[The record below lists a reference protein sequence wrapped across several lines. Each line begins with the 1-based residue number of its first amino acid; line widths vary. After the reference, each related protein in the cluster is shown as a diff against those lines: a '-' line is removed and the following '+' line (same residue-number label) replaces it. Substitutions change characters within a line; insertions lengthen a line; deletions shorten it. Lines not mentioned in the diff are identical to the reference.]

1 MLRFLV
7 AVLFVGSA
15 EMVFAGSSL
24 LSELISRPFE
34 MSAGNTYSFSFS
46 SIDSVAWTSTSSL
59 LSQTP
64 NSSSFFIYSY
74 DDVNALRAPD
84 DAWNVRLYQ
93 GPSATSANL
102 FAILGSTESY
112 KTSNPYSWSL
122 MNGVSA
128 NPGGTI
134 EITMDSGSAQISQV
148 GVSVAKD
155 GTLYQK
161 VFAFAIPEPSALSL
175 FAIGLGG
182 LAMMR
187 RRRS

>member
-1 MLRFLV
+1 MLRVL
-7 AVLFVGSA
+7 AAILFVGSA
-15 EMVFAGSSL
+15 EMVSAGSSL
-24 LSELISRPFE
+24 LSELASKPFD

-74 DDVNALRAPD
+74 DEVNALKAPD
-84 DAWNVRLYQ
+84 DEWNVRLYQ
-93 GPSATSANL
+93 GTSATSANL

-175 FAIGLGG
+175 LVLGG
-182 LAMMR
+182 AVVALR
-187 RRRS
+187 RRKK